1 MGGFVSK
8 PSAITREGLLRSTQN
23 SRDFTNKL
31 FQVMMS
37 KLTPEDILKLG
48 KTQTCSSYVFLM
60 ADGIQKLF
68 DDLRIRPKRAG
79 DSGIVLFQKVD
90 TLRAA
95 TAESRQLCL

>member
-1 MGGFVSK
+1 MGGALTRPSGVSRD
-8 PSAITREGLLRSTQN
+8 ALLRSTQN

-37 KLTPEDILKLG
+37 KITPEDILKLG
-48 KTQTCSSYVFLM
+48 KTQTCSSYVFMM
-60 ADGIQKLF
+60 ADSIQKLF

-79 DSGIVLFQKVD
+79 DSGVVLFQKVD
-90 TLRAA
+90 TLRAQ